1 MSGRLPV
8 MSDATPD
15 THPMEKPEMT
25 TVITAYTDGKI
36 ADTAVA
42 ALLEEG
48 FENHAVQILNGET
61 KKLTSELSGH
71 GFAEA
76 DVRAYAEAVK
86 EGQTLVVA
94 RISEEAAD
102 RALSIMDRVLEERG
116 DVTER
121 SAGSVPI
128 VEEELSVSKA
138 RSANGG
144 VRVTSRVIEQ
154 PVEETVTLTKETVG
168 VKRHAAN
175 RVLGDEEAAAV
186 FEEKTVEMMGT
197 QEEAEVH
204 KEARVVGEVE
214 LTKEVEAHQKTV
226 KDTVRKTEV
235 EVEEVGTTR
244 K

>member
-1 MSGRLPV
+1 
-8 MSDATPD
+8 
-15 THPMEKPEMT
+15 MT
-25 TVITAYTDGKI
+25 TVINAYADQKI
-36 ADTAVA
+36 ADLAITALRKEGLNDQQA
-42 ALLEEG
+42 RILGGDTKALLR
-48 FENHAVQILNGET
+48 
-61 KKLTSELSGH
+61 ELSEH
-71 GFAEA
+71 GFADA
-76 DVRAYAEAVK
+76 DARAYANAV
-86 EGQTLVVA
+86 EQGQTLVIA
-94 RISEEAAD
+94 SISEEQAD
-102 RALSIMDRVLEERG
+102 WALAIMDRTASDHGGLKESSV
-116 DVTER
+116 
-121 SAGSVPI
+121 GSVPI

-144 VRVTSRVIEQ
+144 VRVTSRVIEK

-175 RVLGDEEAAAV
+175 RVLEDDEAAAV

-235 EVEEVGTTR
+235 EVEEVGATR

>member
-1 MSGRLPV
+1 
-8 MSDATPD
+8 
-15 THPMEKPEMT
+15 
-25 TVITAYTDGKI
+25 
-36 ADTAVA
+36 
-42 ALLEEG
+42 
-48 FENHAVQILNGET
+48 
-61 KKLTSELSGH
+61 
-71 GFAEA
+71 
-76 DVRAYAEAVK
+76 
-86 EGQTLVVA
+86 
-94 RISEEAAD
+94 
-102 RALSIMDRVLEERG
+102 MDRILSDHAG
-116 DVTER
+116 S

>member
-1 MSGRLPV
+1 
-8 MSDATPD
+8 
-15 THPMEKPEMT
+15 MT
-25 TVITAYTDGKI
+25 TVINAYADQKI
-36 ADTAVA
+36 AALAIA
-42 ALLEEG
+42 ALRKEG
-48 FENHAVQILNGET
+48 LGGQQARILDGDT
-61 KKLTSELSGH
+61 KALLSELSEH
-71 GFAEA
+71 GFANA
-76 DVRAYAEAVK
+76 DARAYANAV
-86 EGQTLVVA
+86 EQGQTLVIA
-94 RISEEAAD
+94 SISEEQAD
-102 RALSIMDRVLEERG
+102 WALAIMDRTASDHGGLKESSV
-116 DVTER
+116 
-121 SAGSVPI
+121 GSVPI

-235 EVEEVGTTR
+235 EEVGTTR